1 MAEAVQE
8 RLTSAWARTDRI
20 LAILAPDAWLA
31 QPIVL
36 RHPFLFYLGHLPA
49 FAWNHVCAS
58 LLERPAFNAAF
69 DDLFSR
75 GIDPDVD
82 DPTRCHDHPDVPASW
97 PAVGEVLAYRDRVRA
112 AVLESVDAVSERRS
126 THLMAKEDRVFSM
139 VIEHEE
145 MHQETLLYMLQR
157 LPFER
162 KVRPAWLPPY
172 VLGPGRPGSKVEIP
186 PGIATLGAA
195 FDDLAFGWDN
205 EFSAHEVF
213 VPGFAMDATA
223 VTNGQFLGFVES
235 GGYDRRDLWND
246 EDWEWI
252 RHEHRSH
259 PTVWERQGDRW
270 VYRTLF
276 DLIPLDA
283 VRDWPVYVSLAE
295 ARAYA
300 RWQGGR
306 LPTEAEFHRA
316 AFGDMVSAARPFP
329 WGAAMPGAQHGNFD
343 FQRWAPTPVGSH
355 PEGASAWGVHD
366 LIGDGWEWTETPFT
380 GLPGF
385 EPYIPA
391 YPGYSADFFDGK
403 HYVLKGASWAT
414 ARDLVRPS
422 FRNWFQA
429 HYPYVFAKFRCVDG
443 G

>member
-1 MAEAVQE
+1 
-8 RLTSAWARTDRI
+8 
-20 LAILAPDAWLA
+20 
-31 QPIVL
+31 
-36 RHPFLFYLGHLPA
+36 
-49 FAWNHVCAS
+49 
-58 LLERPAFNAAF
+58 
-69 DDLFSR
+69 
-75 GIDPDVD
+75 
-82 DPTRCHDHPDVPASW
+82 
-97 PAVGEVLAYRDRVRA
+97 
-112 AVLESVDAVSERRS
+112 
-126 THLMAKEDRVFSM
+126 
-139 VIEHEE
+139 
-145 MHQETLLYMLQR
+145 
-157 LPFER
+157 
-162 KVRPAWLPPY
+162 
-172 VLGPGRPGSKVEIP
+172 
-186 PGIATLGAA
+186 
-195 FDDLAFGWDN
+195 
-205 EFSAHEVF
+205 
-213 VPGFAMDATA
+213 
-223 VTNGQFLGFVES
+223 
-235 GGYDRRDLWND
+235 
-246 EDWEWI
+246 
-252 RHEHRSH
+252 
-259 PTVWERQGDRW
+259 
-270 VYRTLF
+270 
-276 DLIPLDA
+276 